1 MTATDLKRMCKHA
14 TGIPVKPFNDHNDVM
29 QLKVKYI
36 NI

>member
-1 MTATDLKRMCKHA
+1 MTATVLKRICKHA
-14 TGIPVKPFNDHNDVM
+14 TGIPVNPSNDHNDVM